1 MDIKHI
7 NTIQELKE
15 AGYKPK
21 SIKEEIRQNLIRKLQ
36 AKEDTFRGIIG
47 YEETVI
53 PDVER
58 ALLSK
63 HNILFL
69 GLRGQAK
76 TRMARQMTELLDE
89 YIPVV
94 AGSDINDDPLR
105 PISKYAKDLVRE
117 RGDDTPIEWL
127 HHSERYGEKLATPDV
142 SVADLI
148 GDIDPIKAANLRLS
162 FADERVIHYGIIP
175 RSNRSIFVIN
185 ELPDLQARIQ
195 VALFNI

>member
-1 MDIKHI
+1 MNIKHI
-7 NTIQELKE
+7 NTLGELKE
-15 AGYKPK
+15 SGYKPK
-21 SIKEEIRQNLIRKLQ
+21 SIKEELRANLIKKLKN
-36 AKEDTFRGIIG
+36 KEETFSGIIG
-47 YEETVI
+47 YEESVI

-89 YIPVV
+89 YIPIIS
-94 AGSDINDDPLR
+94 GSEINDDPLN
-105 PISKYAKDLVRE
+105 PISRYAKELIFE
-117 RGDDTPIEWL
+117 KADDTPIEWI
-127 HHSERYGEKLATPDV
+127 HRSQRYGEKLATPDV

-148 GDIDPIKAANLRLS
+148 GDVDPIKAANLRLS

-175 RSNRSIFVIN
+175 KKQPQHFCY
-185 ELPDLQARIQ
+185 
-195 VALFNI
+195 

>member
-7 NTIQELKE
+7 NTIRELKE

-21 SIKEEIRQNLIRKLQ
+21 NIKEELRANLIHKLQ
-36 AKEDTFRGIIG
+36 NKEETFSGIIG
-47 YEETVI
+47 YEDSVI

-76 TRMARQMTELLDE
+76 TRMARQMTDLLDE
-89 YIPVV
+89 YIPMI
-94 AGSDINDDPLR
+94 ASSEINDDPLK
-105 PISKYAKDLVRE
+105 PISKYSFDQIAAH
-117 RGDDTPIEWL
+117 GDETPIHWV
-127 HHSERYGEKLATPDV
+127 HRSERYAEKLATPDV

-148 GDIDPIKAANLRLS
+148 GDVDPIKAANLKLS
-162 FADERVIHYGIIP
+162 FADERVIHYGI
-175 RSNRSIFVIN
+175 
-185 ELPDLQARIQ
+185 
-195 VALFNI
+195 